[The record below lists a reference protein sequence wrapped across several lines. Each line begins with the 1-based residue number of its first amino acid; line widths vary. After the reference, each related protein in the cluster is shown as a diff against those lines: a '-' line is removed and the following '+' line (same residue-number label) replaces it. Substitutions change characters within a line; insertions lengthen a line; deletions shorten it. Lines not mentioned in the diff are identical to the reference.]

1 MTLLQAILLGIIQG
15 LTEFLPI
22 SSSAHLVL
30 VPYLL
35 GWDLPAEEAFIFNVL
50 VQVAS
55 LVAVI
60 TFFWQDLRTI
70 LISWLKGLV
79 QRQPFSDRDARL
91 GWLLVLATIPAGL
104 IGITIK
110 DLVESAF
117 ANPRMVSAFLL
128 VTAALL
134 VTAERIGSQQRELDD
149 LNWKDALLV
158 GFAQALA
165 ILPGISRSGA
175 TITGGMLRGFERPP
189 AARFAFLMMV
199 PIMLAAGLYA
209 TLDLLKIQNFEQQLS
224 FYLPG
229 LLASAIVSYISI
241 RWLLKYLIHHSL
253 YIFAV
258 YCVILAAVCLGV
270 GYFR

>member
-35 GWDLPAEEAFIFNVL
+35 GWDLPAEEAFIFDVL

-70 LISWLKGLV
+70 LISALKSLV
-79 QRQPFSDRDARL
+79 QRQPFANRDARL

-104 IGITIK
+104 IGIAIK
-110 DLVESAF
+110 DLVEAAF

-128 VTAALL
+128 ITATLL
-134 VTAERIGSQQRELDD
+134 VTAERIGLQKRD
-149 LNWKDALLV
+149 LEDMNWKDALWI
-158 GFAQALA
+158 GFAQTLA

-175 TITGGMLRGFERPP
+175 TITGGMLRGFERTP

-209 TLDLLKIQNFEQQLS
+209 TLDFFKIQDFGQQLPVL
-224 FYLPG
+224 LPG

-241 RWLLKYLIHHSL
+241 RWLLKYLIRHSL
-253 YIFAV
+253 YIFAI
-258 YCVILAAVCLGV
+258 YCVILAVVSLGV
-270 GYFR
+270 GFFR